1 MKGSRTLKAL
11 TKPAVTLI
19 AMSLVLCGGSACASK
34 KKTHEELRMH
44 EDRIEKLEQDA
55 EKTDTRVTTVEK
67 KLDEFSE
74 TAREALERAKEL
86 GAAGTLIDETVL
98 TQDVSKFRSG
108 SAELSPEAM
117 SFLDEFAAKLKADN
131 KPVYIEIQ
139 GHTDGVGAPSVN
151 LKLGERRAQA
161 VHDYLA
167 KVGGLPL
174 HRLKTI
180 SYGASKPLG
189 DNKTKEGRGQN
200 RRVVLV
206 VLR

>member
-1 MKGSRTLKAL
+1 MKAL
-11 TKPAVTLI
+11 TKSVVTL
-19 AMSLVLCGGSACASK
+19 ASLSLVLALGTACASK
-34 KKTHEELRMH
+34 KKTHEELKMH
-44 EDRIEKLEQDA
+44 EERIEKLEQDA

-74 TAREALERAKEL
+74 TAKEALERAKEL
-86 GAAGTLIDETVL
+86 GAAGTLIDEAVL
-98 TQDVSKFRSG
+98 TQDVSKFRPG

-139 GHTDGVGAPSVN
+139 GHTDGEGTPQAN

-167 KVGGLPL
+167 KIGGLPL
-174 HRLKTI
+174 HRLKAI
-180 SYGASKPLG
+180 SYGESKPLG
-189 DNKTKEGRGQN
+189 DNKTKEGRSQN